1 MGVAAAMITISFGKR
16 CMKSINELLP
26 IASVLLIYLARMVEV
41 GTKRETVPGP
51 VRERLTLRL
60 FMLAGTLMVVGSIV
74 EFFVRQLTLNEGT
87 FAAGWI
93 CAVASLMVR
102 RRAIAALGKFWSL
115 HVEIRENHAFVQS
128 GPFRWV
134 RHPTYFSMMLELLGL
149 GLIMNATYTGMVV
162 AVIFVPTLALRLKLE
177 EAALVAKFGEAY
189 RTYQRRTP
197 ALFPYK
203 WPRAE

>member
-1 MGVAAAMITISFGKR
+1 MPTVTTIAGSRHRQEALRVVGVAAAMITISFGKR

-74 EFFVRQLTLNEGT
+74 EFFVRQLTLNGGT

-134 RHPTYFSMMLELLGL
+134 RHPTYFSMILELASAGSILKACYRL
-149 GLIMNATYTGMVV
+149 LVSVI
-162 AVIFVPTLALRLKLE
+162 IFVAALMLRLR
-177 EAALVAKFGEAY
+177 LVVSACDDRFGA
-189 RTYQRRTP
+189 P
-197 ALFPYK
+197 
-203 WPRAE
+203 